1 MNSREFSLLILA
13 AFRGSIMPQFLITW
27 LLSALAIGLT
37 AYIVPGLTIE
47 GATAAIVAAAI
58 LGFVNAV
65 VRPLLIFATLPLTLV
80 SFGAFLLVINAISIW
95 LVGAWTAGFT
105 VNGFFPA
112 LLGSIVL
119 SFISSLLNQL
129 ANRESEV

>member
-1 MNSREFSLLILA
+1 
-13 AFRGSIMPQFLITW
+13 MPQFLITW

-37 AYIVPGLTIE
+37 AYIVPGLAID

-58 LGFVNAV
+58 LGLVNAI

-80 SFGAFLLVINAISIW
+80 SFGLFLLVINAISIW
-95 LVGAWTAGFT
+95 LVGAWTAGFDVT
-105 VNGFFPA
+105 GFFPA

-129 ANRESEV
+129 ANRDAEV

>member
-1 MNSREFSLLILA
+1 
-13 AFRGSIMPQFLITW
+13 MPQFLITW

-37 AYIVPGLTIE
+37 AYIVPGLHID

-58 LGFVNAV
+58 LGLVNAI

-95 LVGAWTAGFT
+95 LVGEWTAGFD

-119 SFISSLLNQL
+119 SFISSILNQL
-129 ANRESEV
+129 ANREAEV

>member
-1 MNSREFSLLILA
+1 
-13 AFRGSIMPQFLITW
+13 MPQFLITW
-27 LLSALAIGLT
+27 LLSALAIALT
-37 AYIVPGLTIE
+37 AYIVPGLAIE
-47 GATAAIVAAAI
+47 GATAAIIAAAI
-58 LGFVNAV
+58 LGLVNAV

-129 ANRESEV
+129 ANRESEA